1 MIRGA
6 ASLVCEDDHDKPRV
20 QRRYA
25 IPSKHDELTQCC
37 FNGGPPSSASAQH
50 KNSIGSTPRV
60 CWDTFLKRSN
70 NLSFR
75 VQISLIKNT

>member
-37 FNGGPPSSASAQH
+37 FNVDPPWRRRNIKTALGQH
-50 KNSIGSTPRV
+50 LVFAGIPI
-60 CWDTFLKRSN
+60 LKDLIIY
-70 NLSFR
+70 LSEY
-75 VQISLIKNT
+75 K

>member
-37 FNGGPPSSASAQH
+37 FNVGPPSSASAQR
-50 KNSIGSTPRV
+50 KNSIGSKHLVFAGIP
-60 CWDTFLKRSN
+60 FLKD
-70 NLSFR
+70 
-75 VQISLIKNT
+75 LIIYFSEYK